1 MWILLALVGGFL
13 VGAVAASVFIY
24 AKAIGS
30 LRVDHSDPS
39 EPPYLFLEVEK
50 NPDALQHGRLV
61 VLRIRKEN
69 LISHE

>member
-1 MWILLALVGGFL
+1 MWILLALVGGIL
-13 VGAVAASVFIY
+13 VGVAAATVFIY

-50 NPDALQHGRLV
+50 NPDTLEHGKIV
-61 VLRIRKEN
+61 VLRVKREN
-69 LISHE
+69 LISRE

>member
-61 VLRIRKEN
+61 NNTCFYGAI
-69 LISHE
+69 

>member
-30 LRVDHSDPS
+30 LRGDHSDPS

-50 NPDALQHGRLV
+50 NPDTLEHGKLV
-61 VLRIRKEN
+61 VLRVKREN

>member
-24 AKAIGS
+24 AEAIGS

-50 NPDALQHGRLV
+50 NPDTLEHGKLV
-61 VLRIRKEN
+61 VLRVKREN

>member
-1 MWILLALVGGFL
+1 MWILLALIGGIL
-13 VGAVAASVFIY
+13 VGIVVTSVYFCS
-24 AKAIGS
+24 KTIGS

-50 NPDALQHGRLV
+50 NPDALDHGKVV
-61 VLRIRKEN
+61 VLRVKREN

>member
-1 MWILLALVGGFL
+1 MWILLALVGGIL
-13 VGAVAASVFIY
+13 VGVAAATVFIY
-24 AKAIGS
+24 AKAVGS

-50 NPDALQHGRLV
+50 NPDTLEHGKIV
-61 VLRIRKEN
+61 VLRVKREN

>member
-24 AKAIGS
+24 AKA

-50 NPDALQHGRLV
+50 NPDTLEHGKLV
-61 VLRIRKEN
+61 VLRVKREN

>member
-50 NPDALQHGRLV
+50 NPDTLEHVKLV
-61 VLRIRKEN
+61 VLRVKSEN

>member
-1 MWILLALVGGFL
+1 MWILLALVGGIL

-50 NPDALQHGRLV
+50 NPDTLEHGKLV
-61 VLRIRKEN
+61 VLRVKREN

>member
-1 MWILLALVGGFL
+1 MWILLALVGGFF

-50 NPDALQHGRLV
+50 NPDTLEHGKLV
-61 VLRIRKEN
+61 VLRVKREN

>member
-1 MWILLALVGGFL
+1 MWILLALVGGIL

-30 LRVDHSDPS
+30 LRVDHSDLS

-50 NPDALQHGRLV
+50 NPDTLEHGKLV
-61 VLRIRKEN
+61 VLRVKREN

>member
-1 MWILLALVGGFL
+1 MWILLALAGGIL
-13 VGAVAASVFIY
+13 IGIVVSTVFIY

-50 NPDALQHGRLV
+50 NPDGLEHGKLV
-61 VLRIRKEN
+61 VLRVKREN

>member
-13 VGAVAASVFIY
+13 VGAVAARVFIY

-50 NPDALQHGRLV
+50 NPDTLEHGTLV
-61 VLRIRKEN
+61 VLRVKREN

>member
-1 MWILLALVGGFL
+1 MWMLLALVGGFL

-50 NPDALQHGRLV
+50 NPDTLEHGKLV
-61 VLRIRKEN
+61 VLRVKREN

>member
-1 MWILLALVGGFL
+1 MWIVLALIGGIL
-13 VGAVAASVFIY
+13 VGVAASAVYFR
-24 AKAIGS
+24 ARTIGF
-30 LRVDHSDPS
+30 RVDRSDPS

>member
-1 MWILLALVGGFL
+1 MWILLALVGGI
-13 VGAVAASVFIY
+13 VIGIAAATAFIY

-50 NPDALQHGRLV
+50 NPEALDHGKLV
-61 VLRIRKEN
+61 VLRVKREN
-69 LISHE
+69 FISHE

>member
-30 LRVDHSDPS
+30 FRVDHSDPS

-50 NPDALQHGRLV
+50 NPDTLEHGKLV
-61 VLRIRKEN
+61 VLRVKREN

>member
-50 NPDALQHGRLV
+50 NPDTLEHGKLV
-61 VLRIRKEN
+61 VLRVKREN

>member
-1 MWILLALVGGFL
+1 MWILLALVGGIL

-30 LRVDHSDPS
+30 LRVDHSDLS

-50 NPDALQHGRLV
+50 NPDTLEHGKIV
-61 VLRIRKEN
+61 VLRVKREN

>member
-39 EPPYLFLEVEK
+39 EPQYLFLEVEK
-50 NPDALQHGRLV
+50 NPDTLEHGKLV
-61 VLRIRKEN
+61 VLRVKREN

>member
-1 MWILLALVGGFL
+1 MWILLALVGGIL
-13 VGAVAASVFIY
+13 VGVAAATVFIY

-50 NPDALQHGRLV
+50 NPDTLEHGKIV
-61 VLRIRKEN
+61 VLRVKREN

>member
-1 MWILLALVGGFL
+1 MWIVLALIGGIL
-13 VGAVAASVFIY
+13 VGVAASAVYFR
-24 AKAIGS
+24 ASTIGL
-30 LRVDHSDPS
+30 LRVDRSDPS

>member
-24 AKAIGS
+24 AKASGS

-50 NPDALQHGRLV
+50 NPDTLEHGKLV
-61 VLRIRKEN
+61 VLRVKREN

>member
-1 MWILLALVGGFL
+1 MWILLTLVGGIL
-13 VGAVAASVFIY
+13 VGVAAATVFIY

-30 LRVDHSDPS
+30 LRIDHSDPS

-50 NPDALQHGRLV
+50 NPDTLEHGKIV
-61 VLRIRKEN
+61 VLRVKREN

>member
-50 NPDALQHGRLV
+50 NPDTLEHGKIV
-61 VLRIRKEN
+61 VLRVKREN

>member
-39 EPPYLFLEVEK
+39 EPPYLFLEVAK
-50 NPDALQHGRLV
+50 NPDTLEHGKLV
-61 VLRIRKEN
+61 VLRVKREN

>member
-1 MWILLALVGGFL
+1 MWILLALVGGIL

-50 NPDALQHGRLV
+50 NPDTLEHGKIV
-61 VLRIRKEN
+61 VLRVKREN

>member
-1 MWILLALVGGFL
+1 MWILLALVGGIL
-13 VGAVAASVFIY
+13 VGAVAATVFIY

-50 NPDALQHGRLV
+50 NPDTLEHGKLV
-61 VLRIRKEN
+61 VLRVKREN